1 MLLALDWEIKV
12 CHSYREANVCAD
24 ALANMGCE
32 HGPGIRLYDHCHSR
46 LSLFLLAD
54 AIGIITPRVI
64 VA

>member
-1 MLLALDWEIKV
+1 MLLALDWEIKM

-32 HGPGIRLYDHCHSR
+32 HGPGIQLYDHCPFR
-46 LSLFLLAD
+46 LSSLLPAD
-54 AIGIITPRVI
+54 AIGIIIPRVI